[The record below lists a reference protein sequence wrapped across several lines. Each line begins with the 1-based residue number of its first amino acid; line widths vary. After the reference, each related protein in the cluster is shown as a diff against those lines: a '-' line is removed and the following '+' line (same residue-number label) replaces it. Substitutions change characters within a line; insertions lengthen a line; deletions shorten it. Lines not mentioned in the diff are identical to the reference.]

1 MDSSNASWSDWLQ
14 GVAET
19 VVNTGAAVYVAK
31 NTPPQSI
38 NQDGWG
44 YVDGQPKVSAPAS
57 VGGLS
62 PMVLLVGAGL
72 LLAVFLLKD

>member
-1 MDSSNASWSDWLQ
+1 MDGTSWSDWLQ
-14 GVAET
+14 GVAAT

-38 NQDGWG
+38 NQDGWN
-44 YVDGQPKVSAPAS
+44 YVDGQPKVSAPGS
-57 VGGLS
+57 IGGMS
-62 PMVLLVGAGL
+62 PLVLMVGAGL